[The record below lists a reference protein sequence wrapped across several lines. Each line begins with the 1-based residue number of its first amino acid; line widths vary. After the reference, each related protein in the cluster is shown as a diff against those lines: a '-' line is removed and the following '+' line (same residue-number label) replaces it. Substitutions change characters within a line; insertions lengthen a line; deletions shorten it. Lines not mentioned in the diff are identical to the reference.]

1 MRAAISKK
9 MRATNHIYQGGL
21 MIGFSKKFLTRTGL
35 IVLLVARQSSATAP
49 KISENNLIR
58 EAWCKIQKAMVEDLE
73 THAKYHEKEGSPLRI
88 SCVYK
93 LQNNTKVQ
101 EEVKTYLDGYHA
113 KKHYATQS
121 FNDSAN
127 PDKIIEIDYKPNSDH
142 LSLVYRDPKR
152 HNKCIDE
159 KEIKISEIS
168 SFRAYKV

>member
-1 MRAAISKK
+1 MRAAINKK

-35 IVLLVARQSSATAP
+35 IVLLGAQQSNATAP
-49 KISENNLIR
+49 KISENNLISD
-58 EAWCKIQKAMVEDLE
+58 AWCKIQKALHDE
-73 THAKYHEKEGSPLRI
+73 YHPKEGSPTHI

-121 FNDSAN
+121 FNDDAN